1 MSLDNTSGGG
11 KDAVK
16 EGNDSSGIV
25 AKAMAEEGNQSA
37 RAQEQSRQSGRQ
49 EMQSVTGSDFQIT
62 DQSNGG
68 KAC

>member
-16 EGNDSSGIV
+16 EGNDSGS
-25 AKAMAEEGNQSA
+25 ASQAMAKEANESA

-62 DQSNGG
+62 DESNGG
-68 KAC
+68 KPC